1 MRLIILPIALL
12 ATACAMPVGE
22 NLAGPPPG
30 TCPPGHGGDCRD
42 GPPPQIDA
50 NAERNERMQAA
61 QQSAALM
68 AITGAVMSMAA
79 NGGHPG
85 YGQPTPAF
93 WPGHPPQPYGQPGYG
108 QPPAPPPPPPPKPA
122 CVPMTPSAHCPGM

>member
-1 MRLIILPIALL
+1 MRLFILPIVLTVAG
-12 ATACAMPVGE
+12 CAMAGPGPV
-22 NLAGPPPG
+22 AGPPGGCGPG
-30 TCPPGHGGDCRD
+30 NAANCQGV
-42 GPPPQIDA
+42 PPPQPEA
-50 NAERNERMQAA
+50 NADRNERMQAA

-79 NGGHPG
+79 SAGHPN

-93 WPGHPPQPYGQPGYG
+93 WPSQPPPPYGQPGYG
-108 QPPAPPPPPPPKPA
+108 QPPPPPPPRQA